1 MLLRF
6 AMRDAS
12 FAAKVQLSHSTL
24 SDDGLPDSAGQYRLP
39 MFREMDLHGAVPE
52 WLYRKKPRFN
62 NR

>member
-24 SDDGLPDSAGQYRLP
+24 SDDGLPGLAGAHRLP
-39 MFREMDLHGAVPE
+39 MFREMNLHGAVTE
-52 WLYRKKPRFN
+52 WPYREKPRFKD
-62 NR
+62 R